1 MKTQERLAFITE
13 IAKRDP
19 GIGKTGMMKFLYL
32 LQTIYKVPLSYDF
45 EIYTYGPYC
54 QTVMSDIE
62 YAEFSDYL
70 KISPVVYPNGM
81 TGYHIRTEE
90 GSEQLLGKE
99 SLLLS
104 KYNQEIDNVIS
115 FFGGKNAK
123 ELELYSTTVFVA
135 LSYADNH
142 WGNSKAEIC
151 DAVQKIKP
159 HFPIETIKNAYD
171 DLVCHHFL
179 TGRV

>member
-1 MKTQERLAFITE
+1 MKTLERLAFITE

-19 GIGKTGMMKFLYL
+19 DIGKTGMMKFLYL
-32 LQTIYKVPLSYDF
+32 LQAIYKVPLSYDF

-70 KISPVVYPNGM
+70 KVSPVEYPNGM
-81 TGYHIRTEE
+81 NGYHIRTEA
-90 GSEQLLGKE
+90 GSEQLLEKE
-99 SLLLS
+99 STLLL
-104 KYNQEIDNVIS
+104 KYSQEIDDVIS
-115 FFGGKNAK
+115 FFGGKSAK

-142 WGNSKAEIC
+142 WGNSRTEIC
-151 DAVQKIKP
+151 GAVQKIKP
-159 HFPIETIKNAYD
+159 HFSINTIKDAYE
-171 DLVCHHFL
+171 DLACHHFL
-179 TGRV
+179 